1 MDIIIGLLIA
11 GVFVII
17 VIALILTGGEKS
29 RDKSDKGL
37 GSFERH
43 EGISES
49 NPSDKGVVSVE
60 LHSGKISEPEAPY
73 STTPRPPIYDT
84 DWWKKLSRQQREQ
97 EKWRC
102 QACNL
107 SLHRHK
113 YYLHTHHIWGTRYN
127 EPKDLRVLCIGC
139 HSEQPGDN
147 HYRLKGTLD
156 YRGFIKRYGRKWR
169 RANGAYLKRG

>member
-1 MDIIIGLLIA
+1 MDIIIGLLITGA
-11 GVFVII
+11 FVII
-17 VIALILTGGEKS
+17 VIALILTGDKKS
-29 RDKSDKGL
+29 RDKKSDKGL

-49 NPSDKGVVSVE
+49 KPSDKGAVSLE
-60 LHSGKISEPEAPY
+60 LHSAERPESEPFDYRAP
-73 STTPRPPIYDT
+73 R
-84 DWWKKLSRQQREQ
+84 WKERSRQQREQ
-97 EKWRC
+97 EQWRC

-127 EPKDLRVLCIGC
+127 EPEDLRVLCIGC
-139 HSEQPGDN
+139 HSEQPGEN
-147 HYRLKGTLD
+147 HYRLKRTLD

-169 RANGAYLKRG
+169 RANGAHLKRG

>member
-17 VIALILTGGEKS
+17 VIALIRAGGEKS
-29 RDKSDKGL
+29 RDKLDKGL
-37 GSFERH
+37 GSFQRH

-49 NPSDKGVVSVE
+49 KPSDKGVVSIE
-60 LHSGKISEPEAPY
+60 LHSGKISESEPFDY
-73 STTPRPPIYDT
+73 RDS
-84 DWWKKLSRQQREQ
+84 WWKERSRQQREQ

-139 HSEQPGDN
+139 HSEQPGEN
-147 HYRLKGTLD
+147 HYRLKQTLD

>member
-17 VIALILTGGEKS
+17 VIALIRARGEKS
-29 RDKSDKGL
+29 RDKSDKGV

-49 NPSDKGVVSVE
+49 KPSDKGVVSIE
-60 LHSGKISEPEAPY
+60 LHSAERPKSEPFDYRAPG
-73 STTPRPPIYDT
+73 
-84 DWWKKLSRQQREQ
+84 WKERSRQQREQ

-127 EPKDLRVLCIGC
+127 DPEDLRVLCIGC
-139 HSEQPGDN
+139 HSEQPGSN
-147 HYRLKGTLD
+147 HSRLKGTRD
-156 YRGFIKRYGRKWR
+156 YQGFIKRYGRKWR

>member
-17 VIALILTGGEKS
+17 VIALIQAGGEKS
-29 RDKSDKGL
+29 RNKSDQGLGTFERHGGKSESKPFSNKGL
-37 GSFERH
+37 GSL
-43 EGISES
+43 
-49 NPSDKGVVSVE
+49 E
-60 LHSGKISEPEAPY
+60 LHSGKISESEPFDYRA
-73 STTPRPPIYDT
+73 SG
-84 DWWKKLSRQQREQ
+84 WKERSRQQREQ
-97 EKWRC
+97 ERWRC

-127 EPKDLRVLCIGC
+127 DPEDLRVLCIGC
-139 HSEQPGDN
+139 HSEQPGSN
-147 HYRLKGTLD
+147 HSRLKGTRD
-156 YRGFIKRYGRKWR
+156 YQGFIKRYGRKWR